1 MIGLLV
7 KDLLNLKTN
16 LKTYLILL
24 IFYIILSITSKN
36 PSMFGG
42 MVTLVSAMM
51 PITAMSFD
59 ERSKWDGYALTMPLS
74 RKSLVLNKYLLC
86 FIFVLTAF
94 VLTALFNSFFTE
106 MSLEENILTNF
117 GVLSVGIL
125 YMSVIL
131 PILFKW
137 GVEKGRILMMLVLV
151 APVGIM
157 LLLINSGIA
166 IPELNETIIKTGFY
180 FLIAISLIVFVISY
194 FISLSIY
201 KKKEF

>member
-7 KDLLNLKTN
+7 KDLLNLKQN
-16 LKTYLILL
+16 LKTYLIML